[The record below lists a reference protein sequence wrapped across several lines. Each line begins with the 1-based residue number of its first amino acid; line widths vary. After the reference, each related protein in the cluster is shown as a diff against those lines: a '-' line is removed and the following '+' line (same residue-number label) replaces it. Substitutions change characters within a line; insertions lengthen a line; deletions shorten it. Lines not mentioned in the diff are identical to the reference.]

1 MAAKTR
7 MRNLAILLAAS
18 LVVTVGCDKGLAP
31 LNEPSGFSG
40 VITFKNWPSDPY
52 TVAELRLVAF
62 TSYPSDS
69 VAIFPALLAGQA
81 VVYPPVGATGFAK
94 YVDSIPFTFTTSG
107 TTLQVTTYK
116 YIAVAQRYGTNYFA
130 DWKPCGVYTLG
141 PGPFDPAPVQVLLH
155 RVVTGVNITV
165 DFNNPPPKP
174 WQ

>member
-7 MRNLAILLAAS
+7 MRYLAIFLATS

-40 VITFKNWPSDPY
+40 IITFKNWPSDPY

-62 TSYPSDS
+62 VSYPSDS

-94 YVDSIPFTFTTSG
+94 YVDSIPYTFTTNG
-107 TTLQVTTYK
+107 TTLQVSTYK

-130 DWKPCGVYTLG
+130 DWKPCGVYTIN
-141 PGPFDPAPVQVLLH
+141 PGSFDPAPVQVLLH
-155 RVVTGVNITV
+155 RVITGVNITV

>member
-1 MAAKTR
+1 
-7 MRNLAILLAAS
+7 MRTLAVILALS
-18 LVVTVGCDKGLAP
+18 LGLTAGCDRGLAP

-40 VITFKNWPSDPY
+40 LITFKNWPSDPN
-52 TVAELRLVAF
+52 TVLELRLVAF
-62 TSYPSDS
+62 TNYPSDS

-94 YVDSIPFTFTTSG
+94 YVDSIPYTFTTSG
-107 TTLQVTTYK
+107 STLQITTYR
-116 YIAVAQRYGTNYFA
+116 YIAIAQRYGTNFFA

-141 PGPFDPAPVQVLLH
+141 PGPFDPAPVPVLLH
-155 RVVTGVNITV
+155 RVATGVDITV

>member
-1 MAAKTR
+1 MAANSR
-7 MRNLAILLAAS
+7 MRYLATLIALS
-18 LVVTVGCDKGLAP
+18 LVVMVGCDRGLAP

-40 VITFKNWPSDPY
+40 TITFKNWPADPN
-52 TVAELRLVAF
+52 TVLELRLVAF
-62 TSYPSDS
+62 TNFPSDS

-81 VVYPPVGATGFAK
+81 VVYPPVGTTGFAK
-94 YVDSIPFTFTTSG
+94 YVDSIPYSFTTNG

-116 YIAVAQRYGTNYFA
+116 YIAVAQRFGTNFFA

-155 RVVTGVNITV
+155 RVATDVNITV